1 MLNQAKNDSFQ
12 RVGAKKKYVERF
24 DRYDKASI
32 AKWLAGVIDRSAQ
45 EQEDAQDLLDEI
57 SDSENPRAGQAF
69 SQLLKDHIANQGHVM
84 KWALKKL
91 ENVDSLVKQ
100 DVPESKAEINTTP
113 TAPAV

>member
-1 MLNQAKNDSFQ
+1 MLDQVTAGANLRA
-12 RVGAKKKYVERF
+12 GAKKKYVERF

-32 AKWLAGVIDRSAQ
+32 AKWLAGVVDRSAQ

-57 SDSENPRAGQAF
+57 SDSDNPRAGQAF
-69 SQLLKDHIANQGHVM
+69 SQLLKDHISNMSHIM

-100 DVPESKAEINTTP
+100 DTPDSKAETSTMQ